1 MDQRLP
7 GAAAGSEGNG
17 TIVSEII
24 IVFIYLSKPIEGIT
38 PGVTPNINY
47 GDSGDNEACRFIVPN
62 QSTLR
67 GGCR

>member
-1 MDQRLP
+1 MIPTQ
-7 GAAAGSEGNG
+7 AAFWRWHSYRDSEWISGCQELRAGSEGNG

-47 GDSGDNEACRFIVPN
+47 GI
-62 QSTLR
+62 
-67 GGCR
+67 